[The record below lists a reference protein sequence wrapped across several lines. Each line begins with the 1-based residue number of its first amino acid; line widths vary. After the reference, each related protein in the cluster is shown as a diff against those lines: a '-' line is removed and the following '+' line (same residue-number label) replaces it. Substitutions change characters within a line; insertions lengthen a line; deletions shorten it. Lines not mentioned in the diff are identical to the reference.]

1 MLTPMLPY
9 LTGILQMTPE
19 PAWIF
24 AVSLAP
30 CKAEAQFGQLP
41 SPRAARTVVG
51 GLIWPFSLAFGR
63 TPPSVALERMT
74 IGGLTQA
81 LVVAVVVVPRSAAEA
96 RGTIPSAP
104 RPRPSGR

>member
-51 GLIWPFSLAFGR
+51 GSMPAEFLAGINEDRSNRSLLMADD
-63 TPPSVALERMT
+63 VLQ
-74 IGGLTQA
+74 I
-81 LVVAVVVVPRSAAEA
+81 
-96 RGTIPSAP
+96 
-104 RPRPSGR
+104 SGSSLDCQDK